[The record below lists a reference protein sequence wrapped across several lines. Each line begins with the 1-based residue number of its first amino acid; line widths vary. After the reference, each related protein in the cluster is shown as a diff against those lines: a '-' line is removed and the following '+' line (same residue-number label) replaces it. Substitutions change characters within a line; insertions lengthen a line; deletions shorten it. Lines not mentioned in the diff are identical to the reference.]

1 MKPCLLV
8 FITFMAIVALV
19 IFIIYMCNLHARV
32 SRLEN
37 KAAPH
42 LEIIEREIHGIG
54 FYVRIIVGIAIFFCV
69 GICVHYIAVFYP
81 RISKIKDF
89 EHYTSSIGVDYWGVI
104 VGFMALL
111 VTLLVGWQIFST
123 IKAKDEL
130 YNTKDEIE
138 RRFTERLENLDEC
151 CKHGRS
157 KIAELDDDINDLGE
171 SVAEIQS
178 SILNTRAQVIR
189 YSALTWAAVL
199 FNESQ
204 DERLTKLIFTTISG
218 ISLFI
223 NNNESIPA
231 NAMLNSLLDNIA
243 KLENV
248 HLSSN
253 QKRVLLSEA
262 NKLDGKELGRIE
274 ELKLYLTE

>member
-1 MKPCLLV
+1 MKPCLFV
-8 FITFMAIVALV
+8 FITFASIVALV
-19 IFIIYMCNLHARV
+19 IFIMYMCNLHARV

-54 FYVRIIVGIAIFFCV
+54 FYIRIIVGIAIFFCV

-138 RRFTERLENLDEC
+138 RRFTERLENFDEC

-157 KIAELDDDINDLGE
+157 KIAELDDDINLCKT
-171 SVAEIQS
+171 SVARKILKYLWDNNLGYKNAEIYNINSKQYFNVDVNACLFFIDFS
-178 SILNTRAQVIR
+178 KKNSNNKCYVYNELNNDKISMIYV
-189 YSALTWAAVL
+189 Y
-199 FNESQ
+199 NNH
-204 DERLTKLIFTTISG
+204 TI
-218 ISLFI
+218 I
-223 NNNESIPA
+223 NNI
-231 NAMLNSLLDNIA
+231 DVKI
-243 KLENV
+243 
-248 HLSSN
+248 
-253 QKRVLLSEA
+253 R
-262 NKLDGKELGRIE
+262 
-274 ELKLYLTE
+274 